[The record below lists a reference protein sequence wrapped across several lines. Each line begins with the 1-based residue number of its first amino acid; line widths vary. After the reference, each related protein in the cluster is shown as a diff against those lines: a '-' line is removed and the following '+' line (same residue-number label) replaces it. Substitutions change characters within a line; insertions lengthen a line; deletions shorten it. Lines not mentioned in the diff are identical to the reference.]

1 MSQMLG
7 LLCVSVAVATAR
19 SCPRSH
25 QAMRKLR
32 LHAEELE
39 WLMQLGEEYNNRSI
53 VLVQDMVEELW
64 YCV

>member
-1 MSQMLG
+1 
-7 LLCVSVAVATAR
+7 
-19 SCPRSH
+19 
-25 QAMRKLR
+25 MRKLR